1 MISGKGFL
9 FTVSVIFFTS
19 TLVFYTQQYVENNF
33 FREEGIIN
41 SSKLASQPFLNNDIS
56 FDLQR
61 IFGFTLETE
70 YSKDLNIKVTGTLPR
85 GFDVQQKLSDY
96 NAFLYGTF
104 FGRTPGT
111 KTIDL
116 ANLADGK
123 AELFIGSLVEC
134 DFDYDNNVAS
144 VYPKTG
150 STLRYVDLNI
160 DANAIDFNRV
170 EWVGSTPEAGD
181 VLLKI
186 NYVDNRNSF
195 SINTSIGPTAV
206 NKLAIV
212 YNAASLTDIN
222 AYVTIGDDGVTTSA
236 VKIDTDASRQLD
248 YSLFVSY
255 LASPDTN
262 YLPIRFNAGM
272 TYSERQFSSNSPI
285 KVGN

>member
-9 FTVSVIFFTS
+9 FTISVILFTS
-19 TLVFYTQQYVENNF
+19 TLVFYTQQYVENNS

-41 SSKLASQPFLNNDIS
+41 SSKLASQPFLNDDIG

-61 IFGFTLETE
+61 IFGLTLETE
-70 YSKDLNIKVTGTLPR
+70 YSNDLNIRVAGTLPR

-104 FGRTPGT
+104 FRRTPGT

-123 AELFIGSLVEC
+123 AELFIGSLLEY
-134 DFDYDNNVAS
+134 DFDYANNAAS

-150 STLRYVDLNI
+150 STLKYVDLNI
-160 DANAIDFNRV
+160 DANATDFNRV
-170 EWVGSTPEAGD
+170 EWVSFAAGT
-181 VLLKI
+181 VPLKI
-186 NYVDNRNSF
+186 SYVDDRNSF
-195 SINTSIGPTAV
+195 SEDTLIDPASV

-212 YNAASLTDIN
+212 YNAAGLMDIN
-222 AYVTIGDDGVTTSA
+222 AYITVGNVDTIDSA
-236 VKIDTDASRQLD
+236 VKIDTEASRQLD

-255 LASPDTN
+255 LASPDTD

-272 TYSERQFSSNSPI
+272 TYSERQLSSSTLI
-285 KVGN
+285 KVRN